1 MKLKNLFIWLSLFS
15 IAMGFL
21 ESSVVVYLREILY
34 PEGFSFPLAIMEG
47 SLAVTEILREAATI
61 IMLISV
67 AVIAGKSLSV
77 RFAWFIYC
85 FAIWDI
91 SYYLFLKLLIGW
103 PSSFFE
109 WDILFLLPVTW
120 TGPVISPL
128 MVSVLMIIL
137 AVVIVNH
144 SARGIST
151 RLKPWEWLMLMGGA
165 VVVILAFSWD
175 FSAFIIDRYS
185 PAGIWNMPVRG
196 SVLEYARGYIPG
208 QFNWWLFS
216 AGNMLIIFAIIML
229 ARRLHNL
236 KHQ

>member
-21 ESSVVVYLREILY
+21 ESSVVIYLREILY

-67 AVIAGKSLSV
+67 AVIAGKSFSV

-91 SYYLFLKLLIGW
+91 SYYIFLKVLINW

-137 AVVIVNH
+137 SAVILYH
-144 SARGIST
+144 LDRGVPT
-151 RLKPWEWLMLMGGA
+151 RLKLREWLMLVGGA
-165 VVVILAFSWD
+165 VIVIFAFSLD
-175 FSAFIIDRYS
+175 FSSFILDRYS
-185 PAGIWNMPVRG
+185 PADIWNMPIRG

-208 QFNWWLFS
+208 RFNWWLFS
-216 AGNMLIIFAIIML
+216 AGNVLIIFAILML
-229 ARRLHNL
+229 ARRLNGL
-236 KHQ
+236 RHQ